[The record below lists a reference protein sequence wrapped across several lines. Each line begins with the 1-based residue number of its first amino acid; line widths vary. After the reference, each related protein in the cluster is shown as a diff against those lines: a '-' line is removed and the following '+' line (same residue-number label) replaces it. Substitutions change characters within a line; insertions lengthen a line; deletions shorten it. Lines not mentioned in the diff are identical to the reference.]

1 MPDSALQHV
10 ERKYLCAEGQTHA
23 ILAWLEHACLPDP
36 RFPRAVVSSIYF
48 DTPDLAFYREKQDG
62 LFLRSKVRLRWYEDD
77 GAEDV
82 LGAEGLPGEDG
93 PTGAGRSAVRGAT
106 GDCFLEVKQ
115 KEGRVSRKLRIALPR
130 PPVLREGE
138 PLGDDGI
145 AALGAR
151 AGELGCS
158 PPGPLVPVLLVR
170 YRRRRYVDPRS
181 LARLSLDAG
190 IVCTH
195 ANPAFVLGSPPAHL
209 AVTVLE
215 VKGGDGAF
223 RRSLEPLAGRLVPES
238 FSKYA
243 SCLESLLG
251 EDARRSRS

>member
-1 MPDSALQHV
+1 MPDAALQHV
-10 ERKYLCAEGQTHA
+10 ERKFLCAEGQAEA
-23 ILAWLEHACLPDP
+23 ILAWLEHALLPDP

-77 GAEDV
+77 GAERS
-82 LGAEGLPGEDG
+82 LGVERLS
-93 PTGAGRSAVRGAT
+93 GAGRSAGGEAA

-115 KEGRVSRKLRIALPR
+115 KEGRVSRKFRIALPR
-130 PPVLREGE
+130 PPVLRDGE

-195 ANPAFVLGSPPAHL
+195 VNPAFVPGSPPAYL

-223 RRSLEPLAGRLVPES
+223 RRSLGPLVGRLAPES

-251 EDARRSRS
+251 EGAGRSRS

>member
-1 MPDSALQHV
+1 MPEDALQHV
-10 ERKYLCAEGQTHA
+10 ERKYLCTAGQSDV
-23 ILAWLEHACLPDP
+23 IFAWLEHACLRDP

-48 DTPDLAFYREKQDG
+48 DTPDLAFYREKQNGDYV
-62 LFLRSKVRLRWYEDD
+62 RAKVRLRWYEDD
-77 GAEDV
+77 GGGE
-82 LGAEGLPGEDG
+82 GAAGTNGAAAPAGGGRPPGV
-93 PTGAGRSAVRGAT
+93 TG
-106 GDCFLEVKQ
+106 CFLEVKR
-115 KEGRVSRKLRIALPR
+115 KDGSVSRKIRLMLPP
-130 PPVLREGE
+130 PPVLLDGE

-145 AALGAR
+145 SALAAR

-158 PPGPLVPVLLVR
+158 PPGLLVPVLLVR

-181 LARLSLDAG
+181 LARLSLDTG

-195 ANPAFVLGSPPAHL
+195 ANPAFVPGSPPAHL

-223 RRSLEPLAGRLVPES
+223 GRCLEPLAGRLSPGS

-243 SCLESLLG
+243 ACLESLLG
-251 EDARRSRS
+251 EGARRSRS

>member
-1 MPDSALQHV
+1 MPDAALQHV
-10 ERKYLCAEGQTHA
+10 ERKFLCAEGQSEA

-36 RFPRAVVSSIYF
+36 RFPRAVVSSIYY

-77 GAEDV
+77 EAGGRPGVGGLRGAEV
-82 LGAEGLPGEDG
+82 
-93 PTGAGRSAVRGAT
+93 PTGAGRRAGRGAP

-115 KEGRVSRKLRIALPR
+115 KEGRVSRKLRIALPQ

-145 AALGAR
+145 AALSAR

-215 VKGGDGAF
+215 VKGGDGEF
-223 RRSLEPLAGRLVPES
+223 RRSLEPLARRLEPAS

-243 SCLESLLG
+243 ACLERLLG
-251 EDARRSRS
+251 EGARRSRS